1 MLNKSHTKYIQS
13 LHHKKFR
20 DELGCFIAE
29 GPKVVLELLLS
40 RAFACTYIFAL
51 ENWMKENEKILQNH
65 AGPELITVKDF
76 ELEKLSALTNA
87 NNAVAVFKKKTERLL
102 LPKSKITLVLDA
114 IQDPGNFGT
123 IIRTADWF
131 GVDDVVCT
139 ANCADMYNTKV
150 VQSTMGS
157 LARINV
163 VYTDVENWLRKNT
176 AIKKLAAALN
186 GTSLKSIGKV
196 NEAIIIIGNEG
207 KGINDNLMQLADDK
221 ITIEKIGEAESLN
234 AGVATGVILAAIC

>member
-40 RAFACTYIFAL
+40 RVFACTYIFAV
-51 ENWMKENEKILQNH
+51 ENWMTENEKVLQNH

-87 NNAVAVFKKKTERLL
+87 NNVVAVFKKKAERPV
-102 LPKSKITLVLDA
+102 LPKNKITLVLDA

-139 ANCADMYNTKV
+139 ANCADTYNTKV

-163 VYTDVENWLRKNT
+163 VYTDVENWLLKNA

-207 KGINDNLMQLADDK
+207 KGINDVVMQLADEK

-234 AGVATGVILAAIC
+234 AAVATGVILAAIC